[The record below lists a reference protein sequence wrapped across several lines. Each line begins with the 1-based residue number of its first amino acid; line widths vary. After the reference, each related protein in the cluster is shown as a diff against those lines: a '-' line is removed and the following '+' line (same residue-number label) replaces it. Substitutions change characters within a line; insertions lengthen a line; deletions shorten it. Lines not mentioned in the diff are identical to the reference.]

1 MIFNPTMTRQ
11 PNDSAVPAEN
21 KPSAATNPQIVKF
34 IEKVDQLPPSPRLL
48 IKLLE
53 LFKQPD
59 QQIDEVVK
67 LITFDPSYTVEVLKR
82 CNSAYFAGAEPVQD
96 VSEAVS
102 RLGFEELYKI
112 VTAMFP
118 SNAILRPGHNSFVEI
133 LWNHS
138 ASVAVAA
145 GVLAEQVEE
154 SALTAFTAGLL
165 HEVGKVIM
173 ITVDE
178 GNYVQAVQNSGIFKR
193 PIYVTEKEL
202 FGFDHA
208 EVGACLLERW
218 NLPPN
223 IVAAVLHHHQLTGA
237 EPFERLSAVVLLANI
252 LSHSTGETFATVPKE
267 LPSATRSMEI
277 LKMPPEKVFGLLPVM
292 QEALKKARS
301 LSRPPSSI

>member
-1 MIFNPTMTRQ
+1 MTFD
-11 PNDSAVPAEN
+11 PNMTQQSDDSALLAGKKTAWAP
-21 KPSAATNPQIVKF
+21 NPRIVKF

-59 QQIDEVVK
+59 QEIGEVVK

-112 VTAMFP
+112 VTAMFA
-118 SNAILRPGHNSFVEI
+118 SNAILRPGHNSFVEG

-178 GNYVQAVQNSGIFKR
+178 SNYVQAVQNSGIFKR
-193 PIYVTEKEL
+193 PIYVTEREL

-223 IVAAVLHHHQLTGA
+223 IVAATLHHHQLAGA
-237 EPFERLSAVVLLANI
+237 EPFERLSAIIFLANF
-252 LSHSTGETFATVPKE
+252 LSHNTGEAFATVPKE
-267 LPSATRSMEI
+267 LPRVATSMEI
-277 LKMPPEKVFGLLPVM
+277 LKMTPEKVCGLLPLM

-301 LSRPPSSI
+301 LSRARS